1 MRMTTNNF
9 DLKSIAEK
17 LRAEKFPELDDEFVK
32 QVVQIVEMATNHDL
46 KNVIEKIRAE
56 KFPEIPANL
65 VELIIDIESE
75 NIDNRSRA
83 AKEVDKAV
91 EKQLNTT

>member
-1 MRMTTNNF
+1 MTMNKL

-17 LRAEKFPELDDEFVK
+17 LRAEQFPELDDEFVK
-32 QVVQIVEMATNHDL
+32 KVVQIVEMATNHDL
-46 KNVIEKIRAE
+46 KNVIEKIRVE
-56 KFPEIPANL
+56 KFPEIPPNL
-65 VELIIDIESE
+65 VEIIIDIESE

-83 AKEVDKAV
+83 SREVEKAV